1 MTVAP
6 KTLKNYARSAI
17 RIRSLR
23 CEHVVDVGHTLPF
36 GRDIIYG
43 LANVAYPRSGKLAF
57 SSRWCGDREA
67 RPVDPRLLFRSRLK
81 VISKLLL
88 LHVSAP
94 PSPPHPPTPSAGVSK
109 PIPVKNDQTVLK
121 VTAEK

>member
-23 CEHVVDVGHTLPF
+23 YEHVVDVGHTLPF

-67 RPVDPRLLFRSRLK
+67 RPVDPRLLF
-81 VISKLLL
+81 
-88 LHVSAP
+88 
-94 PSPPHPPTPSAGVSK
+94 
-109 PIPVKNDQTVLK
+109 
-121 VTAEK
+121 